1 MRAPGMTFHRMP
13 LFIWASLSTAFL
25 LLLAIPVLAGAL
37 TMLLTDRNFGTTFFE
52 ASGGGDPIFWQSA
65 VAVCNYASGQLKEV
79 ELHPIDMGYGR
90 PIPQRGRPVLAE
102 GEMAQEILKWLQ
114 DVSEPYGT
122 EITIVG
128 EVGYIRL

>member
-1 MRAPGMTFHRMP
+1 M
-13 LFIWASLSTAFL
+13 
-25 LLLAIPVLAGAL
+25 
-37 TMLLTDRNFGTTFFE
+37 
-52 ASGGGDPIFWQSA
+52 
-65 VAVCNYASGQLKEV
+65 CNYASGQLKEV

-122 EITIVG
+122 EITIEG